1 MVRLTRRSLMATNEL
16 EVLLTA
22 AMLLALPVIAMCYW
36 RDNRAIS
43 WGALG
48 LCMLIPEAA
57 SERPNAALLHSI
69 MVITAVIVVLQL
81 WVDALKQPAATQE
94 EAHPHAM
101 PMGAPPDELPPAWP
115 ASEDTA
121 AGWAGP
127 MAPRPQHGATGLPVP
142 AAPALHFLHREHAP
156 AHGAWNEGHRGHE
169 GQRP

>member
-1 MVRLTRRSLMATNEL
+1 MAANEL

-81 WVDALKQPAATQE
+81 WVDALKQRATAEENPPEGVAMDETAEAPPAAWPGRD
-94 EAHPHAM
+94 EAT
-101 PMGAPPDELPPAWP
+101 AP
-115 ASEDTA
+115 
-121 AGWAGP
+121 WAGTP
-127 MAPRPQHGATGLPVP
+127 APRPGHGGLQAP
-142 AAPALHFLHREHAP
+142 AAPALQFLHRKEAAP
-156 AHGAWNEGHRGHE
+156 HQGPWHDAHRGRE

>member
-1 MVRLTRRSLMATNEL
+1 MAANEL

-81 WVDALKQPAATQE
+81 WVDALKQRAAAKENHPDAVAMDETAQALPAARPGRD
-94 EAHPHAM
+94 EAT
-101 PMGAPPDELPPAWP
+101 AP
-115 ASEDTA
+115 
-121 AGWAGP
+121 WAG
-127 MAPRPQHGATGLPVP
+127 HGGLQAP
-142 AAPALHFLHREHAP
+142 AAPALQFLHRKEAAP
-156 AHGAWNEGHRGHE
+156 HQGTWHDAHRGRE
-169 GQRP
+169 GQLP